1 MESWRGCGRD
11 GSGLGSLQWRHQVRS
26 GVHGCLPTGSL
37 AHLWRTPPSPR
48 RAVAVRCQRCPL
60 CPGQPGTQ
68 HWHPG
73 ARITDEIANLTARLS
88 TASLLALSTREDSTN
103 LRVLHPNSTLEKPV
117 PSILHLLRHAVSS
130 CPPGQTSSPRLVSVV
145 LGAVPAQPGSLI
157 GEPSNEVMRR
167 SIPLTD
173 HNHAAIHRDGLTHAS
188 SFIVGNQPLKT
199 GSCCGSRLAAF
210 WCDRKPQPPRV
221 LPSE

>member
-1 MESWRGCGRD
+1 MRAGRERAGVATVEAPGAVRGP
-11 GSGLGSLQWRHQVRS
+11 WVP
-26 GVHGCLPTGSL
+26 CLPTGSL
-37 AHLWRTPPSPR
+37 AHLWTTPPSPR

-60 CPGQPGTQ
+60 CPAQPGTQ
-68 HWHPG
+68 HGHPG

-88 TASLLALSTREDSTN
+88 TASLLALSIREDSTN
-103 LRVLHPNSTLEKPV
+103 LRVLHPNPTLEKPV

-210 WCDRKPQPPRV
+210 WCDRNPRPPRV